1 MAVTPSP
8 LESIGP
14 WASVYYSLI
23 APSGWQLCER
33 FIWLGSGNVDVTLSD
48 GSPQQDEELA
58 FWAWFFERI
67 SPISDYV
74 SKIRQTVRGSA
85 VGGFLDTTGQ
95 LVNDISDTAHMAA
108 QRTAELTYSAIL
120 RSPAY
125 LIVTL
130 LLASA
135 LIGWRAEDFEHQ
147 INGDVEIYLPDGANS
162 TVLLNEVRTQWSTD
176 IVILYVQTNNAATGS
191 QNGDENITDA
201 DILNQISWIEGDDNN
216 AAESGYGR
224 GLDYNKEDRGSH
236 ACSSPLSGC
245 DGVVWIL
252 SPAQIVKE
260 ANSTNYRF
268 SCAVEKYGLPGS
280 DGSCAIASQN
290 PNEGYSIPQG
300 DGAQERIDGY
310 VDNSGALLSNFVRD
324 TNNDGIW
331 DTGVIIMGI
340 SFDMSNS
347 DITPRTDLKTG
358 GEIRDH
364 KAFIAYVKS
373 LLASDPARENC
384 ELCSRTYSKTW
395 TMDEERL
402 DTIPLR
408 RAVTVTG
415 LTPVLHDVSDS
426 IYDELRYTM
435 LPISLLLVGLTMF
448 ILHRSWKVL
457 VICGT
462 PIAMSLAVTF
472 GSTVIFDIMLTPM
485 IISAGPILVGL
496 GVDYS
501 LHLTNR
507 IEENRT
513 EILRK
518 MEEDAWVSRR
528 DGEEVSAPDTFDPQI
543 SLIANVRAAMTTG
556 NAIFLSALTTIV
568 GFSVLMWHS
577 LVPIEPMRTVGK
589 TLLIGISTTFIISM
603 LMVPAWIELLR
614 YRKGDSNNLFR
625 TGVVDSSRRK
635 RIGEEKA
642 SEAKSLSRGER
653 DSVIDTSDVF
663 GTIMGINSLLFYII
677 STAIFTGFLFLFTD
691 LTRDGYLILGFTL
704 STTLTFSFLDDF
716 WDSVGKVPL
725 KATFLVI
732 IISSVVTIGGGMM
745 FKEQLG
751 KDITGSSDE
760 VPPGLESYEALR
772 EYSIV
777 FEGGQTNMFIVDAT
791 ERGPQNETAPIRD
804 LPILDAIEY
813 MQTTKIDNVDN
824 TTTISLVN
832 ILKAVHVDVEIGGL
846 ELYDQSLWEL
856 IHDDCWDEFA
866 NPLRPDCWPY
876 SISSREDMVNI
887 AFDTLSPE
895 VRSMLMNSD
904 DGDGETKT
912 LVYVNQPYINLAVA
926 GGLRDTIDGH
936 LDEGG
941 CDDALNC
948 RALSTSEGKP
958 VPGMAGIYN
967 SLLTGGLPV
976 SLDINDGI
984 HEAQSKTTIATMLIL
999 LLVMALLFRSTRLAI
1014 FTMTAVG
1021 VVVLWQPL
1029 LMWFYKVNVNVFTAM
1044 IGTLVFGI
1052 GVDDSIHII
1061 DRIKD
1066 ERETPAGI
1074 QKAVSRTGRTIF
1086 ETTATTCAGLAAGL
1100 FVAIP
1105 GLQNFFVLMMLLLV
1119 LALLTSSILLPS
1131 LIVAHHELSHALR
1144 GRIGTWQDYGESG
1157 TIADASPVDAV
1168 VFD

>member
-1 MAVTPSP
+1 MS
-8 LESIGP
+8 SRDG
-14 WASVYYSLI
+14 AS
-23 APSGWQLCER
+23 
-33 FIWLGSGNVDVTLSD
+33 
-48 GSPQQDEELA
+48 QQDEELV
-58 FWAWFFERI
+58 FWTWFFKRI
-67 SPISDYV
+67 SPISNYFTKV
-74 SKIRQTVRGSA
+74 GKNVRDSPI
-85 VGGFLDTTGQ
+85 GGFLDTAGQ
-95 LVNDISDTAHMAA
+95 LVNDVSDTFHIAA

-162 TVLLNEVRTQWSTD
+162 TSLLNEVRTQWSTD
-176 IVILYVQTNNAATGS
+176 IVILYVQTDNAAIGADH
-191 QNGDENITDA
+191 GVENITDA
-201 DILNQISWIEGDDNN
+201 NILNQISWIEGDDNN
-216 AAESGYGR
+216 AGESGYGK

-236 ACSSPLSGC
+236 ACNSPMTGC

-252 SPAQIVKE
+252 SPAQIIKE

-268 SCAVEKYGLPGS
+268 SCAVEKYGLDEISG
-280 DGSCAIASQN
+280 GSCAVSSQN

-300 DGAQERIDGY
+300 DGAQDRIDNY
-310 VDNSGALLSNFVRD
+310 VDNSGELLSNFVKD

-331 DTGVIIMGI
+331 DTGVVIMGI
-340 SFDMSNS
+340 SFDMTNT

-358 GEIRDH
+358 DEIRDH
-364 KAFIAYVKS
+364 KAFIGYVKS
-373 LLASDPARENC
+373 LLSSDPARENC
-384 ELCSRTYSKTW
+384 ELCTETWGRTW
-395 TMDEERL
+395 TMDPERL
-402 DTIPLR
+402 DTIPSR

-426 IYDELRYTM
+426 IYDELRNTM
-435 LPISLLLVGLTMF
+435 LPISLGLVGLTMF

-507 IEENRT
+507 IEENRA
-513 EILRK
+513 EILKK
-518 MEEDAWVSRR
+518 MEEDAWASRR
-528 DGEEVSAPDTFDPQI
+528 DGEEVIEPDPFDPQI
-543 SLIANVRAAMTTG
+543 SLTANVRAAMTTG

-589 TLLIGISTTFIISM
+589 TLLIGISSTFIISM

-614 YRKGDSNNLFR
+614 YRKGDSKNLFSSS
-625 TGVVDSSRRK
+625 VVDSSRRK

-642 SEAKSLSRGER
+642 AEAKSMNRRER
-653 DSVIDTSDVF
+653 DSAIDTSDVF
-663 GTIMGINSLLFYII
+663 GTILGINSLLFYVV
-677 STAIFTGFLFLFTD
+677 STTIFAGSLYAFSD
-691 LTRDGYLILGFTL
+691 LTSNGSLILGFTL
-704 STTLTFSFLDDF
+704 STTLTFSLLDDF

-725 KATFLVI
+725 KATLLVI
-732 IISSVVTIGGGMM
+732 LVSSAATIWGGMM

-791 ERGPQNETAPIRD
+791 ERGSQNETAPIRD
-804 LPILDAIEY
+804 LPILDAIEN
-813 MQTTKIDNVDN
+813 MQAMKIDNVEN

-846 ELYDQSLWEL
+846 EIYDQSLWEL
-856 IHDDCWDEFA
+856 IHDECWDESA
-866 NPLRPDCWPY
+866 NPLRPECWPY
-876 SISSREDMVNI
+876 SVSSREDMVNI

-904 DGDGETKT
+904 DGEGETKT

-926 GGLRDTIDGH
+926 GGLRETIDGH

-941 CDDALNC
+941 CSTPLKCSAL
-948 RALSTSEGKP
+948 
-958 VPGMAGIYN
+958 GIGGVSN

-984 HEAQSKTTIATMLIL
+984 HQAQSKTTIATMLIL
-999 LLVMALLFRSTRLAI
+999 LLVMAFLFRSARLAI

-1074 QKAVSRTGRTIF
+1074 QKSVSRTGRTIF
-1086 ETTATTCAGLAAGL
+1086 ETTATTCTGLAAGL

-1131 LIVAHHELSHALR
+1131 LIVAYHELSHALR
-1144 GRIGTWQDYGESG
+1144 GKIGTWQDYDESG
-1157 TIADASPVDAV
+1157 SVADALPVDAV

>member
-1 MAVTPSP
+1 MTSA
-8 LESIGP
+8 G
-14 WASVYYSLI
+14 
-23 APSGWQLCER
+23 GR
-33 FIWLGSGNVDVTLSD
+33 
-48 GSPQQDEELA
+48 PQQDEELV
-58 FWAWFFERI
+58 FWSWFFDRI
-67 SPISDYV
+67 SPITNQISNFRDAV
-74 SKIRQTVRGSA
+74 GNSA
-85 VGGFLDTTGQ
+85 VGGIMDTAGQ
-95 LVNDISDTAHMAA
+95 LLNDISDTAQIAV
-108 QRTAELTYSAIL
+108 QRTVELTYSAIL

-162 TVLLNEVRTQWSTD
+162 TLLLNEVREQWATD
-176 IVILYVQTNNAATGS
+176 IVILYVQTNNAAIGS
-191 QNGDENITDA
+191 KHGSENITDA
-201 DILNQISWIEGDDNN
+201 EILNQISWIEGDDNN
-216 AAESGYGR
+216 ADAGGYGR

-236 ACSSPLSGC
+236 SCSSPMSGC

-260 ANSTNYRF
+260 ANSTDYRF

-280 DGSCAIASQN
+280 DGDCTLASQN

-300 DGAQERIDGY
+300 DGAQDRIDSY
-310 VDNSGALLSNFVRD
+310 VENSGELFSNFVRD

-340 SFDMSNS
+340 SFDMTNT

-358 GEIRDH
+358 DEIRDH
-364 KAFIAYVKS
+364 KAFIAYVKA
-373 LLASDPARENC
+373 LLSSDPAWNNC
-384 ELCSRTYSKTW
+384 PLCFEVYDEVW
-395 TMDEERL
+395 TMDKERS
-402 DTIPLR
+402 DKIPQR
-408 RAVTVTG
+408 KAVTVTG

-426 IYDELRYTM
+426 IYQALRYTM
-435 LPISLLLVGLTMF
+435 LPVSLVLVGLTMF
-448 ILHRSWKVL
+448 ILHRSWKVI

-472 GSTVIFDIMLTPM
+472 GSTVLFDIMLTPM

-513 EILRK
+513 DILKK
-518 MEEDAWVSRR
+518 MEDDAWASKR
-528 DGEEVSAPDTFDPQI
+528 DGIEVPEPDPFDPQI
-543 SLIANVRAAMTTG
+543 SLTANVRAAMTTG

-614 YRKGDSNNLFR
+614 YRKGDSDSLFKR
-625 TGVVDSSRRK
+625 GVVASSRRK
-635 RIGEEKA
+635 RIVEERESRTRETPWKKK
-642 SEAKSLSRGER
+642 SE
-653 DSVIDTSDVF
+653 DSAIDTSDVF
-663 GTIMGINSLLFYII
+663 GTILGVNSLFFYFV
-677 STAIFTGFLFLFTD
+677 STVIFTGALFILTD
-691 LTRDGYLILGFTL
+691 TTNLELSNSNLLILGFTL
-704 STTLTFSFLDDF
+704 STTLTFSLLDEF
-716 WDSVGKVPL
+716 WESVGRVPL
-725 KATFLVI
+725 KATLLVI
-732 IISSVVTIGGGMM
+732 LVSSLATVWGGMM

-760 VPPGLESYEALR
+760 VPPNLESYETLR

-791 ERGPQNETAPIRD
+791 DYVTENDTAPIRD
-804 LPILDAIEY
+804 LPILDSIER
-813 MQTTKIDNVDN
+813 MQTIRIDNVEN

-832 ILKAVHVDVEIGGL
+832 ILKAIHVDVEIASL
-846 ELYDQSLWEL
+846 ELYDQSLWDL
-856 IHDDCWDEFA
+856 IHDECWDESS

-876 SISSREDMVNI
+876 SVSSREDMVNI

-941 CDDALNC
+941 CSDALRC
-948 RALSTSEGKP
+948 GALGIEG
-958 VPGMAGIYN
+958 VYN

-984 HEAQSKTTIATMLIL
+984 HEAQSKTTVATMLIL
-999 LLVMALLFRSTRLAI
+999 LLVMAILFRSIRLAF

-1021 VVVLWQPL
+1021 VVVLWQPI

-1074 QKAVSRTGRTIF
+1074 QKSVSRTGRTIF
-1086 ETTATTCAGLAAGL
+1086 ETTATTCTGLAAGL
-1100 FVAIP
+1100 FVGIP

-1131 LIVAHHELSHALR
+1131 LIVAYHELSHALR
-1144 GRIGTWQDYGESG
+1144 GRFGTWQDYDESG
-1157 TIADASPVDAV
+1157 SVVDSDPIDAV
-1168 VFD
+1168 VFR

>member
-1 MAVTPSP
+1 VTSNH
-8 LESIGP
+8 G
-14 WASVYYSLI
+14 
-23 APSGWQLCER
+23 
-33 FIWLGSGNVDVTLSD
+33 GS
-48 GSPQQDEELA
+48 QQDEELA

-67 SPISDYV
+67 SPISNYFT
-74 SKIRQTVRGSA
+74 KIRRDVRDSPI
-85 VGGFLDTTGQ
+85 GGFLDTAGQ
-95 LVNDISDTAHMAA
+95 LLNDVSDTSHMVA
-108 QRTAELTYSAIL
+108 QRSAELTYSAIL

-162 TVLLNEVRTQWSTD
+162 TSLLNEVRTQWSTD
-176 IVILYVQTNNAATGS
+176 IVILYVQTDNAAIGADH
-191 QNGDENITDA
+191 GVENITDA
-201 DILNQISWIEGDDNN
+201 NILNQISWIEGDDNN
-216 AAESGYGR
+216 AGESGYGK

-236 ACSSPLSGC
+236 ACNSPMTGC

-252 SPAQIVKE
+252 SPAQIIKE

-268 SCAVEKYGLPGS
+268 SCAVEKYGLDEISG
-280 DGSCAIASQN
+280 GSCAVSSQN

-300 DGAQERIDGY
+300 DGAQDRIDNY
-310 VDNSGALLSNFVRD
+310 VDNSGELLSNFVKD

-331 DTGVIIMGI
+331 DTGVVIMGI
-340 SFDMSNS
+340 SFDMTNT

-358 GEIRDH
+358 DEIRDH
-364 KAFIAYVKS
+364 KAFIGYVKS
-373 LLASDPARENC
+373 LLSSDPARENC
-384 ELCSRTYSKTW
+384 ELCTETWGRTW
-395 TMDEERL
+395 TMDPERL
-402 DTIPLR
+402 DTIPSR

-426 IYDELRYTM
+426 IYDELRNTM
-435 LPISLLLVGLTMF
+435 LPISLGLVGLTMF

-507 IEENRT
+507 IEENRA
-513 EILRK
+513 EILKK
-518 MEEDAWVSRR
+518 MEEDAWASRR
-528 DGEEVSAPDTFDPQI
+528 DDEEVIEPDPFDPQI
-543 SLIANVRAAMTTG
+543 SLTANVRAAMTTG

-589 TLLIGISTTFIISM
+589 TLLIGISSTFIISM

-614 YRKGDSNNLFR
+614 YRKGDSKNLFSSS
-625 TGVVDSSRRK
+625 VVDSSRRK

-642 SEAKSLSRGER
+642 AEAKSMNRRER
-653 DSVIDTSDVF
+653 DSAIDTSDVF
-663 GTIMGINSLLFYII
+663 GTILGINSLLFYVV
-677 STAIFTGFLFLFTD
+677 STTIFAGSLYAFSD
-691 LTRDGYLILGFTL
+691 LTSNGSLILGFTL
-704 STTLTFSFLDDF
+704 STTLTFSLLDDF

-725 KATFLVI
+725 KATLLVI
-732 IISSVVTIGGGMM
+732 LVSSAATIWGGMM

-791 ERGPQNETAPIRD
+791 ERGSQNETAPIRD
-804 LPILDAIEY
+804 LPILDAIEN
-813 MQTTKIDNVDN
+813 MQAMKIDNVEN

-846 ELYDQSLWEL
+846 EIYDQSLWEL
-856 IHDDCWDEFA
+856 IHDECWDESA
-866 NPLRPDCWPY
+866 NPLRPECWPY
-876 SISSREDMVNI
+876 SVSSREDMVNI

-904 DGDGETKT
+904 DGEGETKT

-926 GGLRDTIDGH
+926 GGLRETIDGH

-941 CDDALNC
+941 CSTPLKCSAL
-948 RALSTSEGKP
+948 
-958 VPGMAGIYN
+958 GIGGVSN

-984 HEAQSKTTIATMLIL
+984 HQAQSKTTIATMLIL
-999 LLVMALLFRSTRLAI
+999 LLVMAFLFRSARLAI

-1074 QKAVSRTGRTIF
+1074 QKSVSRTGRTIF
-1086 ETTATTCAGLAAGL
+1086 ETTATTCTGLAAGL

-1131 LIVAHHELSHALR
+1131 LIVAYHELSHALR
-1144 GRIGTWQDYGESG
+1144 GKIGTWQDYDESG
-1157 TIADASPVDAV
+1157 SVADASPVDAV

>member
-1 MAVTPSP
+1 MTSNN
-8 LESIGP
+8 G
-14 WASVYYSLI
+14 
-23 APSGWQLCER
+23 
-33 FIWLGSGNVDVTLSD
+33 GS
-48 GSPQQDEELA
+48 QQDEELA

-67 SPISDYV
+67 SPISNYFT
-74 SKIRQTVRGSA
+74 KVRRDVRDSPI
-85 VGGFLDTTGQ
+85 GGLLDTAGQ
-95 LVNDISDTAHMAA
+95 LLNDVSDTSHMMT
-108 QRTAELTYSAIL
+108 QRAAELAYSAIL

-162 TVLLNEVRTQWSTD
+162 TALLNEVRTQWSTD
-176 IVILYVQTNNAATGS
+176 IVILYVQTDNAAEGA
-191 QNGDENITDA
+191 QHGVENITDA
-201 DILNQISWIEGDDNN
+201 NILNQISWFEGDDNN
-216 AAESGYGR
+216 AGESGYGK

-236 ACSSPLSGC
+236 TCNSPMTGC

-252 SPAQIVKE
+252 SPAQIIKE

-268 SCAVEKYGLPGS
+268 SCAVERYGLPGS
-280 DGSCAIASQN
+280 DGSCAISSQN

-300 DGAQERIDGY
+300 DGAQERIDNY
-310 VDNSGALLSNFVRD
+310 VDNSGELLSNFVKD

-331 DTGVIIMGI
+331 DTGVVIMGI
-340 SFDMSNS
+340 SFDMANT

-358 GEIRDH
+358 DEIRDH

-373 LLASDPARENC
+373 LLSSDPAKENC
-384 ELCSRTYSKTW
+384 ELCAKMYDKTW
-395 TMDEERL
+395 TMDDERL
-402 DTIPLR
+402 DTIPPR

-435 LPISLLLVGLTMF
+435 LPISLGLVGLTMF

-507 IEENRT
+507 IEENRS
-513 EILRK
+513 EILKK
-518 MEEDAWVSRR
+518 MEEDAWASRR
-528 DGEEVSAPDTFDPQI
+528 DGEEVIEPDPFDPQI
-543 SLIANVRAAMTTG
+543 SLTANVRAVMTTG

-589 TLLIGISTTFIISM
+589 TLLIGISSTFIISM

-614 YRKGDSNNLFR
+614 YRKGNSKNLFGS
-625 TGVVDSSRRK
+625 GVVDSSRRK

-642 SEAKSLSRGER
+642 AEAKSMNRRER
-653 DSVIDTSDVF
+653 DSAIDTSDVF
-663 GTIMGINSLLFYII
+663 GTILGINSLLFYVV
-677 STAIFTGFLFLFTD
+677 STTIFTGSLYTFAD
-691 LTRDGYLILGFTL
+691 LTSNGSLILGFTL
-704 STTLTFSFLDDF
+704 STTLTFSLLDDF

-725 KATFLVI
+725 KATLLVI
-732 IISSVVTIGGGMM
+732 LVSSAATIWGGMM

-791 ERGPQNETAPIRD
+791 ERGSQNETAPIRD
-804 LPILDAIEY
+804 LPILDAIEN
-813 MQTTKIDNVDN
+813 MQAMKIDNVEN

-846 ELYDQSLWEL
+846 EIYDQSLWEL
-856 IHDDCWDEFA
+856 IHDECWDESA

-876 SISSREDMVNI
+876 SVSSREDMVNI

-904 DGDGETKT
+904 DGEGETKT

-926 GGLRDTIDGH
+926 GGLRETIDGH

-941 CDDALNC
+941 CSTPLKCSAL
-948 RALSTSEGKP
+948 
-958 VPGMAGIYN
+958 GIGGVSN

-984 HEAQSKTTIATMLIL
+984 HQAQSKTTIATMLIL
-999 LLVMALLFRSTRLAI
+999 LLVMAFLFRSARLAI

-1074 QKAVSRTGRTIF
+1074 QKSVSRTGRTIF
-1086 ETTATTCAGLAAGL
+1086 ETTATTCTGLAAGL

-1131 LIVAHHELSHALR
+1131 LIVAYHELSHALR
-1144 GRIGTWQDYGESG
+1144 GKIGTWQDYDESG
-1157 TIADASPVDAV
+1157 SVADASPVDAV

>member
-1 MAVTPSP
+1 MTSA
-8 LESIGP
+8 
-14 WASVYYSLI
+14 
-23 APSGWQLCER
+23 
-33 FIWLGSGNVDVTLSD
+33 D
-48 GSPQQDEELA
+48 GRPQQDEELV
-58 FWAWFFERI
+58 FWSWFFERI
-67 SPISDYV
+67 SPFTDGLS
-74 SKIRQTVRGSA
+74 SLRNA
-85 VGGFLDTTGQ
+85 VGDSPIGGFIDTAGQ
-95 LVNDISDTAHMAA
+95 LINDISDTAHIAA
-108 QRTAELTYSAIL
+108 QRVVELTYSAIL

-162 TVLLNEVRTQWSTD
+162 TLLLNEVREQWATD
-176 IVILYVQTNNAATGS
+176 IVILYIQTNNAAIGAKH
-191 QNGDENITDA
+191 GDENITDA

-216 AAESGYGR
+216 AQAGGYGR
-224 GLDYNKEDRGSH
+224 GLDYNKEDRGSYY
-236 ACSSPLSGC
+236 CSSPMSGC

-260 ANSTNYRF
+260 ANSTDYRF

-280 DGSCAIASQN
+280 DGDCDLASLN

-300 DGAQERIDGY
+300 DGAQDRIDGY
-310 VDNSGALLSNFVRD
+310 VENSGDLFSNFVRD

-331 DTGVIIMGI
+331 DTGVVIMGI
-340 SFDMSNS
+340 SFDMTNT
-347 DITPRTDLKTG
+347 DITPRADLKTG
-358 GEIRDH
+358 EDIRDH
-364 KAFIAYVKS
+364 KAFIAYVKA
-373 LLASDPARENC
+373 LLSSDPARIHC
-384 ELCSRTYSKTW
+384 ALCFEVYDEVW
-395 TMDEERL
+395 TMDKERS
-402 DTIPLR
+402 DKIPER

-415 LTPVLHDVSDS
+415 LTPVLHDVSDE
-426 IYDELRYTM
+426 IYKALRYTM
-435 LPISLLLVGLTMF
+435 LPVSLVLVGLTMF
-448 ILHRSWKVL
+448 ILHRSWKVI

-507 IEENRT
+507 IEENRKD
-513 EILRK
+513 ILNE
-518 MEEDAWVSRR
+518 MEEEAWASKR
-528 DGEEVSAPDTFDPQI
+528 DGIEVPEPDPFDPQI
-543 SLIANVRAAMTTG
+543 SLTANVRAAMTTG

-568 GFSVLMWHS
+568 GFSVLTWHS

-614 YRKGDSNNLFR
+614 YRKGDSNGLLSS
-625 TGVVDSSRRK
+625 GVVESARRK
-635 RIGEEKA
+635 RIAA
-642 SEAKSLSRGER
+642 SRETKER
-653 DSVIDTSDVF
+653 ETPWMKRDESAIDTSDVF
-663 GTIMGINSLLFYII
+663 GTILGINSVFFYLA
-677 STAIFTGFLFLFTD
+677 STLIFTGTLFLITD
-691 LTRDGYLILGFTL
+691 ITRLDLSPSNLLILGFTL
-704 STTLTFSFLDDF
+704 STTLTFSLLDEF
-716 WDSVGKVPL
+716 WESVGRVPL
-725 KATFLVI
+725 KATVLVI
-732 IISSVVTIGGGMM
+732 LISTAATVWGGMM

-760 VPPGLESYEALR
+760 VPPNLESYEALR

-791 ERGPQNETAPIRD
+791 EYVTENDTAPIRD
-804 LPILDAIEY
+804 LPILDSIER
-813 MQTTKIDNVDN
+813 MQTIRIDNVEN

-832 ILKAVHVDVEIGGL
+832 ILKAIHVDVQVGNL
-846 ELYDQSLWEL
+846 ELYDQSLWDL
-856 IHDDCWDEFA
+856 IHDECWDEST

-876 SISSREDMVNI
+876 TVSSREDMVNI

-895 VRSMLMNSD
+895 IRSMLMNSD

-941 CDDALNC
+941 CSDALRCN
-948 RALSTSEGKP
+948 AL
-958 VPGMAGIYN
+958 GIQGVYN

-999 LLVMALLFRSTRLAI
+999 LLVMAILFRSARLAF

-1066 ERETPAGI
+1066 ERETPSGI
-1074 QKAVSRTGRTIF
+1074 QKSVSRTGRTIF
-1086 ETTATTCAGLAAGL
+1086 ETTATTCTGLAAGL

-1105 GLQNFFVLMMLLLV
+1105 GLQNFFLLMMLLLV

-1131 LIVAHHELSHALR
+1131 LIVAYHEISHALR
-1144 GRIGTWQDYGESG
+1144 GKSFGTWQDYDESG
-1157 TIADASPVDAV
+1157 SIADSEPIDAV
-1168 VFD
+1168 VFR

>member
-1 MAVTPSP
+1 MTSNH
-8 LESIGP
+8 
-14 WASVYYSLI
+14 
-23 APSGWQLCER
+23 
-33 FIWLGSGNVDVTLSD
+33 GNS
-48 GSPQQDEELA
+48 QQDEELA

-67 SPISDYV
+67 SPISNFFT
-74 SKIRQTVRGSA
+74 KIRRDVRDSPI
-85 VGGFLDTTGQ
+85 GGLLDTAGQ
-95 LVNDISDTAHMAA
+95 LLNDVSDTSHMVA
-108 QRTAELTYSAIL
+108 QRSAELTYSAIL

-162 TVLLNEVRTQWSTD
+162 TALLNEVRTQWSTD
-176 IVILYVQTNNAATGS
+176 IVILYVQTDNAAEGA
-191 QNGDENITDA
+191 QNGVENITDA
-201 DILNQISWIEGDDNN
+201 NILNQISWIEGDNN
-216 AAESGYGR
+216 NVDESGYGK

-236 ACSSPLSGC
+236 TCNSPMTGC

-252 SPAQIVKE
+252 SPAQIIKE

-280 DGSCAIASQN
+280 DGSCAISSQN

-300 DGAQERIDGY
+300 DGAQERIDNY
-310 VDNSGALLSNFVRD
+310 VENSGELLSNFVKD

-331 DTGVIIMGI
+331 DTGVVIMGI
-340 SFDMSNS
+340 SFDMTNT
-347 DITPRTDLKTG
+347 DIIPRTDLKTG
-358 GEIRDH
+358 DEIRDH

-373 LLASDPARENC
+373 LLSSDPARENC
-384 ELCSRTYSKTW
+384 ELCARVYDKTW

-402 DTIPLR
+402 DTIPPR

-426 IYDELRYTM
+426 IYDELRHTM
-435 LPISLLLVGLTMF
+435 LPISLGLVGLTMF

-507 IEENRT
+507 IEENRA
-513 EILRK
+513 EILKK
-518 MEEDAWVSRR
+518 MEEDAWASRR
-528 DGEEVSAPDTFDPQI
+528 DGEEVIEPDPFDPQI
-543 SLIANVRAAMTTG
+543 SLTANVRAAMTTG

-589 TLLIGISTTFIISM
+589 TLLIGISSTFIISM

-614 YRKGDSNNLFR
+614 YRKGDSKNLFSSS
-625 TGVVDSSRRK
+625 VVDSSRRK

-642 SEAKSLSRGER
+642 AEAKLMNRRER
-653 DSVIDTSDVF
+653 ESAIDTSDVF
-663 GTIMGINSLLFYII
+663 GTILGVNSLLFYVV
-677 STAIFTGFLFLFTD
+677 STTIFTGSLHTFTD
-691 LTRDGYLILGFTL
+691 LTSNGSLILGFTL
-704 STTLTFSFLDDF
+704 STTLTFSLLDDF
-716 WDSVGKVPL
+716 WDSVGKIPL
-725 KATFLVI
+725 KATLLVI
-732 IISSVVTIGGGMM
+732 LVSSAATIWGGMM

-791 ERGPQNETAPIRD
+791 DRGSQNETAPIRD
-804 LPILDAIEY
+804 LPILDAIEN
-813 MQTTKIDNVDN
+813 MQAMKIDNVEN

-846 ELYDQSLWEL
+846 EIYDQSLWEL
-856 IHDDCWDEFA
+856 IHDECWDESS

-876 SISSREDMVNI
+876 SVSSREDMVNI

-904 DGDGETKT
+904 DGGGETKT

-926 GGLRDTIDGH
+926 GGLRETIDGH
-936 LDEGG
+936 LDGGG
-941 CDDALNC
+941 CSTPLKCSAL
-948 RALSTSEGKP
+948 
-958 VPGMAGIYN
+958 GIGGVSN

-984 HEAQSKTTIATMLIL
+984 HQAQSKTTIATMLIL
-999 LLVMALLFRSTRLAI
+999 LLVMAFLFRSARLAI

-1074 QKAVSRTGRTIF
+1074 QKSVSRTGRTIF
-1086 ETTATTCAGLAAGL
+1086 ETTATTCTGLAAGL

-1131 LIVAHHELSHALR
+1131 LIVAYHELSHALR
-1144 GRIGTWQDYGESG
+1144 GKIGTWQDYDESG
-1157 TIADASPVDAV
+1157 SVADASPVDAV

>member
-1 MAVTPSP
+1 MMTQRA
-8 LESIGP
+8 
-14 WASVYYSLI
+14 A
-23 APSGWQLCER
+23 
-33 FIWLGSGNVDVTLSD
+33 
-48 GSPQQDEELA
+48 ELA
-58 FWAWFFERI
+58 
-67 SPISDYV
+67 
-74 SKIRQTVRGSA
+74 
-85 VGGFLDTTGQ
+85 
-95 LVNDISDTAHMAA
+95 
-108 QRTAELTYSAIL
+108 YSAIL

-162 TVLLNEVRTQWSTD
+162 TALLNEVRTQWSTD
-176 IVILYVQTNNAATGS
+176 IVILYVQTDNAAEGA
-191 QNGDENITDA
+191 QHGVENITDA
-201 DILNQISWIEGDDNN
+201 NILNQISWFEGDDNN
-216 AAESGYGR
+216 AGESGYGK

-236 ACSSPLSGC
+236 TCNSPMTGC

-252 SPAQIVKE
+252 SPAQIIKE

-268 SCAVEKYGLPGS
+268 SCAVERYGLPGS
-280 DGSCAIASQN
+280 DGSCAISSQN

-300 DGAQERIDGY
+300 DGAQERIDNY
-310 VDNSGALLSNFVRD
+310 VDNSGELLSNFVKD

-331 DTGVIIMGI
+331 DTGVVIMGI
-340 SFDMSNS
+340 SFDMANT

-358 GEIRDH
+358 DEIRDH

-373 LLASDPARENC
+373 LLSSDPAKENC
-384 ELCSRTYSKTW
+384 ELCAKMYDKTW
-395 TMDEERL
+395 TMDDERL
-402 DTIPLR
+402 DTIPPR

-435 LPISLLLVGLTMF
+435 LPISLGLVGLTMF

-507 IEENRT
+507 IEENRS
-513 EILRK
+513 EILKK
-518 MEEDAWVSRR
+518 MEEDAWASRR
-528 DGEEVSAPDTFDPQI
+528 DGEEVIEPDPFDPQI
-543 SLIANVRAAMTTG
+543 SLTANVRAVMTTG

-589 TLLIGISTTFIISM
+589 TLLIGISSTFIISM

-614 YRKGDSNNLFR
+614 YRKGNSKNLFGS
-625 TGVVDSSRRK
+625 GVVDSSRRK

-642 SEAKSLSRGER
+642 AEAKSMNRRER
-653 DSVIDTSDVF
+653 DSAIDTSDVF
-663 GTIMGINSLLFYII
+663 GTILGINSLLFYVV
-677 STAIFTGFLFLFTD
+677 STTIFTGSLYTFAD
-691 LTRDGYLILGFTL
+691 LTSNGSLILGFTL
-704 STTLTFSFLDDF
+704 STTLTFSLLDDF

-725 KATFLVI
+725 KATLLVI
-732 IISSVVTIGGGMM
+732 LVSSAATIWGGMM

-791 ERGPQNETAPIRD
+791 ERGSQNETAPIRD
-804 LPILDAIEY
+804 LPILDAIEN
-813 MQTTKIDNVDN
+813 MQAMKIDNVEN

-846 ELYDQSLWEL
+846 EIYDQSLWEL
-856 IHDDCWDEFA
+856 IHDECWDESA

-876 SISSREDMVNI
+876 SVSSREDMVNI

-904 DGDGETKT
+904 DGEGETKT

-926 GGLRDTIDGH
+926 GGLRETIDGH

-941 CDDALNC
+941 CSTPLKCSAL
-948 RALSTSEGKP
+948 
-958 VPGMAGIYN
+958 GIGGVSN

-984 HEAQSKTTIATMLIL
+984 HQAQSKTTIATMLIL
-999 LLVMALLFRSTRLAI
+999 LLVMAFLFRSARLAI

-1074 QKAVSRTGRTIF
+1074 QKSVSRTGRTIF
-1086 ETTATTCAGLAAGL
+1086 ETTATTCTGLAAGL

-1131 LIVAHHELSHALR
+1131 LIVAYHELSHALR
-1144 GRIGTWQDYGESG
+1144 GKIGTWQDYDESG
-1157 TIADASPVDAV
+1157 SVADASPVDAV

>member
-1 MAVTPSP
+1 VTSNH
-8 LESIGP
+8 G
-14 WASVYYSLI
+14 
-23 APSGWQLCER
+23 
-33 FIWLGSGNVDVTLSD
+33 GS
-48 GSPQQDEELA
+48 QQDEELA

-67 SPISDYV
+67 SPISNYFT
-74 SKIRQTVRGSA
+74 KIRRDVRDSP
-85 VGGFLDTTGQ
+85 VGGFLDTAGQ
-95 LVNDISDTAHMAA
+95 LLNDISDTSHMVA
-108 QRTAELTYSAIL
+108 QRSAELTYSAIL

-162 TVLLNEVRTQWSTD
+162 TSLLNEVRTQWSTD
-176 IVILYVQTNNAATGS
+176 IVILYVQTDNAAEGA
-191 QNGDENITDA
+191 QNGVENITDA
-201 DILNQISWIEGDDNN
+201 NILNQISWIEGDDNN
-216 AAESGYGR
+216 AGESGYGK

-236 ACSSPLSGC
+236 TCNSPMTGC

-252 SPAQIVKE
+252 SPAQIIKE

-280 DGSCAIASQN
+280 DGSCAISSQN

-300 DGAQERIDGY
+300 DGAQERIDNY
-310 VDNSGALLSNFVRD
+310 VDNSGELLSNFVKD

-331 DTGVIIMGI
+331 DTGVVIMGI
-340 SFDMSNS
+340 SFDMTNT

-358 GEIRDH
+358 DEIRDH

-373 LLASDPARENC
+373 LISSDPARENC
-384 ELCSRTYSKTW
+384 KLCSRMYDKTW

-402 DTIPLR
+402 DTIPPR

-435 LPISLLLVGLTMF
+435 LPISLGLVGLTMF

-507 IEENRT
+507 IEENRA
-513 EILRK
+513 EILKK
-518 MEEDAWVSRR
+518 MEEDAWASRR
-528 DGEEVSAPDTFDPQI
+528 DGEEVIEPDPFDPQI
-543 SLIANVRAAMTTG
+543 SLTANVRAAMTTG

-589 TLLIGISTTFIISM
+589 TLLIGISSTFFISM

-614 YRKGDSNNLFR
+614 YRKGDSKNLFSSS
-625 TGVVDSSRRK
+625 VVDSSRRK

-642 SEAKSLSRGER
+642 AEAKSMNRRER
-653 DSVIDTSDVF
+653 DSAIDTSDVF
-663 GTIMGINSLLFYII
+663 GTILGINSLLFYAV
-677 STAIFTGFLFLFTD
+677 STTIFAGSLYTFTD
-691 LTRDGYLILGFTL
+691 LTSNGSLILGFTL
-704 STTLTFSFLDDF
+704 STTLTFSLLDDF

-725 KATFLVI
+725 KATLLVI
-732 IISSVVTIGGGMM
+732 LVSSAATIWGGMM

-791 ERGPQNETAPIRD
+791 ERGSQNETAPIRD
-804 LPILDAIEY
+804 LPILDAIEN
-813 MQTTKIDNVDN
+813 MQAMKIDNVEN

-846 ELYDQSLWEL
+846 EIYDQSLWEL
-856 IHDDCWDEFA
+856 IHDECWDESA
-866 NPLRPDCWPY
+866 NPLRPECWPY
-876 SISSREDMVNI
+876 SVSSREDMVNI

-926 GGLRDTIDGH
+926 GGLRETIDGH

-941 CDDALNC
+941 CSTPLKCSAL
-948 RALSTSEGKP
+948 
-958 VPGMAGIYN
+958 GIDGVSN

-984 HEAQSKTTIATMLIL
+984 HQAQSKTTIATMLIL
-999 LLVMALLFRSTRLAI
+999 LLVMAFLFRSARLAI

-1074 QKAVSRTGRTIF
+1074 QKSVSRTGRTIF
-1086 ETTATTCAGLAAGL
+1086 ETTATTCTGLAAGL

-1131 LIVAHHELSHALR
+1131 LIVAYHELSHALR
-1144 GRIGTWQDYGESG
+1144 GKIGTWQDYDESG
-1157 TIADASPVDAV
+1157 SVADASPVDAV

>member
-1 MAVTPSP
+1 MNVNSND
-8 LESIGP
+8 GP
-14 WASVYYSLI
+14 
-23 APSGWQLCER
+23 
-33 FIWLGSGNVDVTLSD
+33 
-48 GSPQQDEELA
+48 PQQDEELV

-67 SPISDYV
+67 SPV
-74 SKIRQTVRGSA
+74 SNYFTKVGKDVRNSPI
-85 VGGFLDTTGQ
+85 GGFLDTAGQ
-95 LVNDISDTAHMAA
+95 LVNDVSDTFHIVA

-130 LLASA
+130 MLGSA

-162 TVLLNEVRTQWSTD
+162 TALLNEVRTQWSTD
-176 IVILYVQTNNAATGS
+176 IVILYVQTDNAAVGAEH
-191 QNGDENITDA
+191 GIENITDA
-201 DILNQISWIEGDDNN
+201 NILNQISWIEGDDNN
-216 AAESGYGR
+216 AGEGGYGR

-236 ACSSPLSGC
+236 TCNSPMTGC

-252 SPAQIVKE
+252 SPAQIIKE

-268 SCAVEKYGLPGS
+268 SCAVEKYGLDEISG
-280 DGSCAIASQN
+280 GSCAISSQN

-310 VDNSGALLSNFVRD
+310 VDNSGDLLSNFVKD

-331 DTGVIIMGI
+331 DTGVVIMGI
-340 SFDMSNS
+340 SFDMTNT

-358 GEIRDH
+358 EEIRDH
-364 KAFIAYVKS
+364 KAFIAYVKA
-373 LLASDPARENC
+373 LLSSESTRNLNAGTNQPNC
-384 ELCSRTYSKTW
+384 ELCTETWERTW
-395 TMDEERL
+395 TMDPERL
-402 DTIPLR
+402 DTIPPR
-408 RAVTVTG
+408 RAVTVSG

-435 LPISLLLVGLTMF
+435 LPISLGLVGLTMF

-472 GSTVIFDIMLTPM
+472 GSTVVFDIMLTPM

-513 EILRK
+513 EILQK
-518 MEEDAWVSRR
+518 MEEDAWASRR
-528 DGEEVSAPDTFDPQI
+528 DGEEVIEPDPFDPEI
-543 SLIANVRAAMTTG
+543 SLTANVRAAMTTG

-568 GFSVLMWHS
+568 GFSVLMWPS

-589 TLLIGISTTFIISM
+589 TLLIGISTTFLISM

-614 YRKGDSNNLFR
+614 YRKGDSRSLFK
-625 TGVVDSSRRK
+625 TSVIDSSRRK
-635 RIGEEKA
+635 RIEEMK
-642 SEAKSLSRGER
+642 SMEAKSLHKREP
-653 DSVIDTSDVF
+653 DSAIDTSDVF
-663 GTIMGINSLLFYII
+663 GTILGINSLLFYVI
-677 STAIFTGFLFLFTD
+677 STALFIGSLALFTS
-691 LTRDGYLILGFTL
+691 LTNDGSMILGFTL
-704 STTLTFSFLDDF
+704 STTLTFSLLDDF

-725 KATFLVI
+725 KATLLVI
-732 IISSVVTIGGGMM
+732 LVSSAATVWGGMM

-791 ERGPQNETAPIRD
+791 ERGRQNDTAPIRD
-804 LPILDAIEY
+804 LPILDSIEH
-813 MQTTKIDNVDN
+813 MQEMKIDNVAN

-832 ILKAVHVDVEIGGL
+832 ILKAVHVDVEIASL
-846 ELYDQSLWEL
+846 EIYDRSLWEL
-856 IHDDCWDEFA
+856 IHDECWDESN

-876 SISSREDMVNI
+876 SVSSREDMVNI

-895 VRSMLMNSD
+895 IRSMLMNPD
-904 DGDGETKT
+904 DGEGETKT

-926 GGLRDTIDGH
+926 GGLRETIDGH

-941 CDDALNC
+941 CSTPLLCNALDMDGV
-948 RALSTSEGKP
+948 S
-958 VPGMAGIYN
+958 N

-984 HEAQSKTTIATMLIL
+984 HQAQSKTTVATMLIL
-999 LLVMALLFRSTRLAI
+999 LLVMALLFRSARLAI

-1021 VVVLWQPL
+1021 VVVLWQPI

-1074 QKAVSRTGRTIF
+1074 QKSVSRTGRTIF
-1086 ETTATTCAGLAAGL
+1086 ETTATTCTGLAAGL

-1131 LIVAHHELSHALR
+1131 LIVAYHELSHALR
-1144 GRIGTWQDYGESG
+1144 GKIGTWQDYGESG
-1157 TIADASPVDAV
+1157 SIADAAPVDAV